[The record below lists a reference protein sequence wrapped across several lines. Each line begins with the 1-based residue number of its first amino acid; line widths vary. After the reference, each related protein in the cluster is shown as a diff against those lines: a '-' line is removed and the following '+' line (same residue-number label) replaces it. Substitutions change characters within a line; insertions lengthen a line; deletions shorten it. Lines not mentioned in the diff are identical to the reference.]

1 MLLAVAAALLA
12 AALEVGAAQSRRGVL
27 DLPRLLLYLAAHGRP
42 VSGAVLGLLDQT
54 FQVYNLALKVADAL
68 LVLATPSEPAL
79 PDRKPH
85 AAGEA
90 FCDVCAVADGDG
102 VDAEDL
108 FDLVSEV
115 VAGEG
120 VF

>member
-1 MLLAVAAALLA
+1 LLLAVVAALLA
-12 AALEVGAAQSRRGVL
+12 AALEIGAAQSRRGVL

-79 PDRKPH
+79 DRKPH